1 MVLPLSGPEFWDHQ
15 FGIASFDEFKPLATQ
30 YLGGFGVFG
39 LQFPNEVLAQIAYNS
54 PYSALGLYIGGRIA
68 ASGYVGTDQ
77 QQSTTDV
84 INSLQPFVV
93 GDLLGRSAV
102 AGLVIPNC
110 FQVAI
115 QFTDSGHAM
124 ENVIGVENASGT
136 AAGAAA
142 AVKAAWEVAAGPH
155 SLRSSSTTMVN
166 YHAVDISSLSGTI
179 ADLAS
184 TTAGG
189 AGAGPLSTRGA
200 AALVKWNGSSRARS
214 TRGRIYTG
222 PLREAEINNDG
233 ATLASAAI
241 TALNTAFT
249 NFRNS
254 LGTAGYPLVVLS
266 RKTSTATVV
275 TQHSVESTIA
285 TQRRRIRV

>member
-1 MVLPLSGPEFWDHQ
+1 MGLGALGSDYWATTFGITTYDEFVAAATPILDAGLPHVGFVDNIALTTAWNLPTTVAGAYITAGLVATGFHEDTPSGP
-15 FGIASFDEFKPLATQ
+15 ATV
-30 YLGGFGVFG
+30 VF
-39 LQFPNEVLAQIAYNS
+39 NS
-54 PYSALGLYIGGRIA
+54 LWPITSA
-68 ASGYVGTDQ
+68 Q
-77 QQSTTDV
+77 QQEVT
-84 INSLQPFVV
+84 
-93 GDLLGRSAV
+93 GV
-102 AGLVIPNC
+102 AGLVIANC
-110 FQVAI
+110 FQVSI

-142 AVKAAWEVAAGPH
+142 AVKAAWEIASGPH

-189 AGAGPLSTRGA
+189 AGAGPLSTRA
-200 AALVKWNGSSRARS
+200 ASALIKWNGSSRARS
-214 TRGRIYTG
+214 TRGRMYTG

-233 ATLASAAI
+233 ATVASAAI

-266 RKTSTATVV
+266 RQTSTATIV